1 MFDPTFRQRA
11 LAGIARPFD
20 LVIVGGGIT
29 GCGVLLDAAQRGLRA
44 LLVEKGDL
52 ASGTS
57 SRSSKLIHGGLRYLK
72 QMQLRITRLAC
83 RERDRLLQL
92 SPHLVQPVSFLYPAY
107 EGDRTP
113 GWQVGIGLWMYD
125 RLTQRPE
132 RHREVEA
139 AEAQRL
145 APGLEIEGLDRALVY
160 GDAFADDARLTI
172 AVAATAAAYGGLVLP
187 RAEAIDAHRDAAG
200 KVDGVVV
207 RDLLS
212 GDAHRVDA
220 AVVLNAT
227 GHWTDAVRE
236 RFGLA
241 GRRLR
246 PSRGVHVVLPASL
259 LPIEAALTVASPDD
273 GRPVFFI
280 PHPEGVLVGT
290 TDLFHDGGLDD
301 PRPTRAEVDYLL
313 RVAMTAF
320 PGRVTNASQVRGAF
334 AGLRPILQSHA
345 DTPSEASRDEE
356 VWEEEGLLNV
366 AGGKLTTYRSTAEE
380 VVDEVVKRLPPER
393 ARRVGECATAGT
405 PLAGLAP
412 ADLPERL
419 RERGVAAPVAA
430 AMSRR
435 LGSLAWT
442 AAALARSRDELHPL
456 VDDVDLTAAEVRAQL
471 RHGAVL
477 RLEDLLVRRAR
488 LAMWDP
494 PTARAVVPRL
504 GAIFRDELGWSGPR
518 WEAEEESFAAA
529 LFAWTPEGVVEA

>member
-1 MFDPTFRQRA
+1 MFDPTFRARA
-11 LAGIARPFD
+11 LASLGEPFD
-20 LVIVGGGIT
+20 LVVIGGGIT

-44 LLVEKGDL
+44 LLVEKADL

-83 RERDRLLQL
+83 RERDRLLAL

-113 GWQVGIGLWMYD
+113 GWQVDLGLWMYD
-125 RLTQRPE
+125 RLTQRSD
-132 RHREVEA
+132 RHTEVEA

-145 APGLEIEGLDRALVY
+145 APGLDVAGLDRALLY
-160 GDAFADDARLTI
+160 ADALTDDARLTV
-172 AVAATAAAYGGLVLP
+172 AVASTAAAYGALVLP
-187 RAEAIDAHRDAAG
+187 RAEAIDARRDRG
-200 KVDGVVV
+200 GRLTGVVV

-212 GDAHRVDA
+212 GEAHKVEA
-220 AVVLNAT
+220 SVVLNAT
-227 GHWTDAVRE
+227 GHWTDVVRE

-246 PSRGVHVVLPASL
+246 PSRGAHLVLPAAL

-290 TDLFHDGGLDD
+290 TDLFHEGGLED
-301 PRPTRAEVDYLL
+301 PRPTRQEVDYLL
-313 RVAMTAF
+313 RVVMATF
-320 PGRVTNASQVRGAF
+320 PGRVSGLAQVRGAF

-345 DTPSEASRDEE
+345 ETPSEASRDEE
-356 VWEEEGLLNV
+356 IWEDDGLLNV

-380 VVDEVVKRLPPER
+380 VVDAVVDRLPAER
-393 ARRVGECATAGT
+393 ARRAGDCATAGT
-405 PLAGLAP
+405 PLFGLAP
-412 ADLPERL
+412 PDLAARL
-419 RERGVAAPVAA
+419 ASRGVEEGVAA
-430 AMSRR
+430 AMARR
-435 LGSLAWT
+435 LGALAWT
-442 AAALARSRDELHPL
+442 AVSLARTANDLRPL
-456 VDDVDLTAAEVRAQL
+456 VDGVDLSAAEVRAHL

-477 RLEDLLVRRAR
+477 RLEDLLVRRVR

-494 PTARAVVPRL
+494 KAARAVVSALAPL
-504 GAIFRDELGWSGPR
+504 FAAELGWARPR
-518 WEAEEESFAAA
+518 WEAEEEAFAGS
-529 LFAWTPEGVVEA
+529 LQGWTVEGVA

>member
-1 MFDPTFRQRA
+1 MFDPTFRRRA
-11 LAGIARPFD
+11 LAGLAQPFD

-29 GCGVLLDAAQRGLRA
+29 GCGVLLDATQRGLRA

-113 GWQVGIGLWMYD
+113 GWQVDLGLWMYD
-125 RLTQRPE
+125 RLTQRPD
-132 RHREVEA
+132 RHRDVEPG
-139 AEAQRL
+139 EAQRL
-145 APGLEIEGLDRALVY
+145 APGLELEGLDRALLY
-160 GDAFADDARLTI
+160 GDALTDDARLTI

-187 RAEAIDAHRDAAG
+187 RAEAIDARRDIAG
-200 KVDGVVV
+200 KVDGIVV

-212 GDAHRVDA
+212 GEAHRVEA

-259 LPIEAALTVASPDD
+259 LPIEVALTVASPDD

-290 TDLFHDGGLDD
+290 TDLFHDGPLDD

-313 RVAMTAF
+313 RVAMAAF
-320 PGRVTNASQVRGAF
+320 PGRVTGAAQLRGAF

-345 DTPSEASRDEE
+345 ETPSEASRDEE

-405 PLAGLAP
+405 PLAGLA
-412 ADLPERL
+412 AVDLPDRL
-419 RERGVAAPVAA
+419 RERGVEPAVAA

-442 AAALARSRDELHPL
+442 AVSLARTPDELQPL
-456 VDDVDLTAAEVRAQL
+456 VDGVDLTAAEVRAHL

-494 PTARAVVPRL
+494 AAARAVAPKL
-504 GAIFRDELGWSGPR
+504 AGAFQSELGWAGPR
-518 WEAEEESFAAA
+518 WEAEEEAFASA
-529 LFAWTPEGVVEA
+529 LAAWTLEGVAEA